1 MKGEVRKEEMSGK
14 GGGGRKR
21 REGKERE
28 KFGVYNTTKL
38 AHSQNKP
45 MHRMKLSW
53 RRKKW
58 SGKRDRE
65 DVGGTAEEAKSWG
78 KRE

>member
-1 MKGEVRKEEMSGK
+1 MGRGREKREEG
-14 GGGGRKR
+14 
-21 REGKERE
+21 GKERE
-28 KFGVYNTTKL
+28 LRVYNTTKL

-53 RRKKW
+53 RRKKGR
-58 SGKRDRE
+58 GKRDRE
-65 DVGGTAEEAKSWG
+65 DGGGTAEEAKSWW

>member
-1 MKGEVRKEEMSGK
+1 MGREEGK
-14 GGGGRKR
+14 
-21 REGKERE
+21 REEGGKERE
-28 KFGVYNTTKL
+28 LRVYNTTKL

-53 RRKKW
+53 RRKKG

-65 DVGGTAEEAKSWG
+65 DEEALQKKQNHG
-78 KRE
+78 GRENE

>member
-1 MKGEVRKEEMSGK
+1 MS
-14 GGGGRKR
+14 RR
-21 REGKERE
+21 REKREERGE
-28 KFGVYNTTKL
+28 GESSSDFRVYSITKL
-38 AHSQNKP
+38 ANSQNKL

-53 RRKKW
+53 RRKKGSIT

-65 DVGGTAEEAKSWG
+65 DGGGTMCTEEAKSWG